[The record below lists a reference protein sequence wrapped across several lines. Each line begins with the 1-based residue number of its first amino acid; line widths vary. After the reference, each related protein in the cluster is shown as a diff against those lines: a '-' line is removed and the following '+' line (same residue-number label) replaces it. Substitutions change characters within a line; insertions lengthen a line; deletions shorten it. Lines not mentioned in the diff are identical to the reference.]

1 MKTDYNLSIYKFTL
15 QTENCILIENN
26 ISIYALLYLNK
37 KIKNRNEFE
46 NICNEYFQNYLVKKF

>member
-15 QTENCILIENN
+15 QTENFILIENN
-26 ISIYALLYLNK
+26 LGIYALLYLNK

-46 NICNEYFQNYLVKKF
+46 NICNEYFHNFLVKKF